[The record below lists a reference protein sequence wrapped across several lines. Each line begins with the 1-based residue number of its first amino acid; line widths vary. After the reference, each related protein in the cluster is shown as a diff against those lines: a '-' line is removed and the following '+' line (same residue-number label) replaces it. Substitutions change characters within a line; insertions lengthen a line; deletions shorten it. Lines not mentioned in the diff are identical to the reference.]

1 MIMYIPPF
9 WCGVIATVL
18 VEIAGTIGL
27 VIILARG
34 EKDSEEE

>member
-27 VIILARG
+27 VIVLS
-34 EKDSEEE
+34 KDGKDNKEE